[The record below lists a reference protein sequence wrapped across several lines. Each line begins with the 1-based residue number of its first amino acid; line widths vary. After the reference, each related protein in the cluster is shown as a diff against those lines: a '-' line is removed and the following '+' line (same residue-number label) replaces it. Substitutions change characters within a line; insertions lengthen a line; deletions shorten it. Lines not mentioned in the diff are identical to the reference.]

1 MASSNC
7 FGNEGTM
14 LGLGWD
20 MVASAKGRTRSN
32 SEAIVRAV
40 MLPAGAV
47 VGLAFAALAV
57 IALKRLPAAA
67 E

>member
-1 MASSNC
+1 
-7 FGNEGTM
+7 
-14 LGLGWD
+14 
-20 MVASAKGRTRSN
+20 
-32 SEAIVRAV
+32 V

-57 IALKRLPAAA
+57 LALKRLPANG

>member
-1 MASSNC
+1 
-7 FGNEGTM
+7 M

-20 MVASAKGRTRSN
+20 MVAPVQGRKRSN
-32 SEAIVRAV
+32 SEALVRAV

-57 IALKRLPAAA
+57 IALKRLPANA